1 MRVVSY
7 NVRYFGH
14 GTRGIAITE
23 GGMRRIAAAVAKLDP
38 LPDVLL
44 LQEIETRSL
53 RSTALHWAGNG
64 AGRGA
69 PQIETFA
76 AILASELALKRV
88 TLDAYVP
95 HYFPAHVYGPRV
107 SPVYTTGLAILVRK
121 GLPVLAARAEDITQ
135 REGYW
140 FPSFKQTRLCAH
152 VRVGH
157 PRLGEVDL
165 FNTHL
170 SLPQAFS
177 KQFWKRGDKMGHGG
191 NQLAE
196 VEALLRFVAENRG
209 KGGLVLAGDFNAA
222 PGSPVIER
230 VCQAGL
236 THALSDLHGLDEAGL
251 KAFPTAGFM
260 HLRMHIDHAFT
271 SPELEF
277 HELHETFPFGKREG
291 HFYGLSDHMPLVGS
305 VTRRGA

>member
-14 GTRGIAITE
+14 GTRGIASTE
-23 GGMRRIAAAVAKLDP
+23 GGMRRIAAAVARLDP
-38 LPDVLL
+38 LPDVLM

-53 RSTALHWAGNG
+53 RSNALHW
-64 AGRGA
+64 GRGA
-69 PQIETFA
+69 PQIELFSSVLA
-76 AILASELALKRV
+76 AELALKRT
-88 TLDAYVP
+88 TLDSYVP
-95 HYFPAHVYGPRV
+95 HYFPAHVYGLRA

-121 GLPVLAARAEDITQ
+121 SLPVLHAKAEDITQ
-135 REGYW
+135 RQGYW
-140 FPSFKQTRLCAH
+140 FPSLKQTRLCAH
-152 VRVGH
+152 VRVAH
-157 PRLGEVDL
+157 PRLGEIDL

-177 KQFWKRGDKMGHGG
+177 RQFWRRGDKMGHGK

-196 VEALLRFVAENRG
+196 IEALLGFIDAHRG
-209 KGGLVLAGDFNAA
+209 SGGLVLAGDFNAA

-230 VCQAGL
+230 VSSAGL
-236 THALSDLHGLDEAGL
+236 RHALSDLHGLDEAGL

-271 SPELEF
+271 SPELVF

-291 HFYGLSDHMPLVGS
+291 HFWGLSDHMPLVGS
-305 VTRRGA
+305 VTRKGEG